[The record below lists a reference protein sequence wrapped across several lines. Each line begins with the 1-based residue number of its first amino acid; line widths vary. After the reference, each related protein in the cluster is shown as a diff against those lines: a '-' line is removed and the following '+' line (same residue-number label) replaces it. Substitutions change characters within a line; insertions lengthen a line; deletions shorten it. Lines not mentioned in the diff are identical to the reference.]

1 MRRLAAITAIV
12 LTGALLIACGESG
25 SAADSDL
32 APDFAATDSHG
43 EQVTLSG
50 LLDQH
55 TGVLL
60 VFYRGFF

>member
-1 MRRLAAITAIV
+1 MRHLAAISAIV
-12 LTGALLIACGESG
+12 LISALLIACGEFG
-25 SAADSDL
+25 STADPDL

-55 TGVLL
+55 TGVVM